1 MAQSELD
8 SFYFKF
14 NNLIHAEKYA
24 TLTFKSESGRVVV
37 TLCVDLG
44 HVLPVP
50 GHQVRPRNGP
60 ARQRRRERRAAN
72 RQDAAEEAASLDKD
86 AEKPNDAKT
95 AAKVATKDKI
105 VAEEANEVPANK
117 ATDVK
122 IAEEAT
128 AVKTAEEAVHFR
140 AAESKSL
147 LSPIPQIDG
156 VGDVEAQQ
164 EEEKAIFTFISDFCE
179 EDILY
184 SLDEIFLDSMVT
196 TLVKRVRS
204 TPLSAEHL
212 CTVEV
217 KLASGQR
224 SIFSWPD
231 MDTVNSEVF
240 RNPQRCRLPA

>member
-37 TLCVDLG
+37 TLCVDLD
-44 HVLPVP
+44 HVLSVP
-50 GHQVRPRNGP
+50 RHQVRPRNGP

-196 TLVKRVRS
+196 T
-204 TPLSAEHL
+204 
-212 CTVEV
+212 
-217 KLASGQR
+217 
-224 SIFSWPD
+224 
-231 MDTVNSEVF
+231 
-240 RNPQRCRLPA
+240 